1 MKLNQERSRAYA
13 IIFGRINYDYL
24 NKYFLSFSIRT
35 DGSSRFAPGH
45 RWGTFWSIGGNWRIS
60 EENFLKV
67 LNGLMI

>member
-1 MKLNQERSRAYA
+1 MKERSRAYA

-60 EENFLKV
+60 EENF
-67 LNGLMI
+67 

>member
-1 MKLNQERSRAYA
+1 M
-13 IIFGRINYDYL
+13 NYDYL

-60 EENFLKV
+60 EENF
-67 LNGLMI
+67 